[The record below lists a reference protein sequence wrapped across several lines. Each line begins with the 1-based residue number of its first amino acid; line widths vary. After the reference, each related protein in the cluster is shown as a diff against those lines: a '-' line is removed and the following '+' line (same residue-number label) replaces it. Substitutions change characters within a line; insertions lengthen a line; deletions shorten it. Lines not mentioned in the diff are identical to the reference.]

1 MISKGIVTK
10 KNFQIKNNSTEII
23 RFPEMVQG
31 KYEIPLKFGRPS
43 EKLNKKGF
51 SDHFPIAVTLEEIS

>member
-1 MISKGIVTK
+1 MISKGIVAK
-10 KNFQIKNNSTEII
+10 KNFQIKNNSIEII

-51 SDHFPIAVTLEEIS
+51 SDHFPIGVTLEEI